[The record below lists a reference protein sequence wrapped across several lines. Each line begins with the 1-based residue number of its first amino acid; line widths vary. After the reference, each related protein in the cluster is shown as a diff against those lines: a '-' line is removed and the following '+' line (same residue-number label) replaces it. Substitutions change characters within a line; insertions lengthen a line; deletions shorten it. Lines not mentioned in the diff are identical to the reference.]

1 MVCPLVE
8 ENAESDLKSAEAL
21 FSELREVYG
30 DAADMIHGK
39 MKPALKDAAMEKF
52 VAGETKILVST
63 TVIEVGINVPAAT
76 LMILMNAERF
86 GLSQLHQ
93 LRGRVGRGDRQS
105 YCVLVSDHQNEKTRE
120 RLEFFCSTN
129 DGFAISEKD
138 LELRGPGDFF
148 GNMQHGLPKMQIA
161 DCATDLELLTL
172 SNRCAARILE
182 FDPTLAADHNRGIRA
197 KVEALFNNS
206 DTIFN

>member
-1 MVCPLVE
+1 
-8 ENAESDLKSAEAL
+8 
-21 FSELREVYG
+21 
-30 DAADMIHGK
+30 
-39 MKPALKDAAMEKF
+39 
-52 VAGETKILVST
+52 
-63 TVIEVGINVPAAT
+63 
-76 LMILMNAERF
+76 MNAERF

-161 DCATDLELLTL
+161 DVATDMELLTIRGYRKEHL
-172 SNRCAARILE
+172 QEFVEAENVYMTQRSRKVLRIL
-182 FDPTLAADHNRGIRA
+182 R
-197 KVEALFNNS
+197 KK
-206 DTIFN
+206 